1 MLLLMALTALLLV
14 RFIRSGCLPML
25 KMMGGSPES
34 GPEGGE
40 DPCPE
45 DADASSDP
53 PTVPEP
59 ANARC
64 RTAQQ
69 RSGHFDLYPHV
80 RVGSTPMEHMQIGD
94 VAERTGLSLR
104 TIRHYEEVGLL
115 PEAQRSAGGFRLYT
129 EDAVGRLLLIKRMK
143 PLDFSLEEMR
153 DLIEVRDRLASPRLS
168 AKTRADL
175 LERLS
180 TYQSL
185 VEHQLD
191 ALRDKV
197 DNAQAFA
204 DQLLDELS

>member
-1 MLLLMALTALLLV
+1 
-14 RFIRSGCLPML
+14 
-25 KMMGGSPES
+25 
-34 GPEGGE
+34 
-40 DPCPE
+40 
-45 DADASSDP
+45 
-53 PTVPEP
+53 
-59 ANARC
+59 
-64 RTAQQ
+64 
-69 RSGHFDLYPHV
+69 
-80 RVGSTPMEHMQIGD
+80 MERMQIGD

-168 AKTRADL
+168 AKTRAAL
-175 LERLS
+175 LERLARN
-180 TYQSL
+180 QSL

>member
-1 MLLLMALTALLLV
+1 
-14 RFIRSGCLPML
+14 
-25 KMMGGSPES
+25 
-34 GPEGGE
+34 
-40 DPCPE
+40 
-45 DADASSDP
+45 
-53 PTVPEP
+53 
-59 ANARC
+59 
-64 RTAQQ
+64 
-69 RSGHFDLYPHV
+69 
-80 RVGSTPMEHMQIGD
+80 MERMQIGD

-168 AKTRADL
+168 AKTRAAL
-175 LERLS
+175 LERLA

-185 VEHQLD
+185 VEHQL
-191 ALRDKV
+191 AVLRDKV